1 VRSIPLDGE
10 RLARVVPAL
19 AACPLFAGLTPEQ
32 VARVAGAAVLVQF
45 EAGEALMRTGEASEG
60 FDVVV
65 SGLCSVCVAGADGT
79 PREVSQLGVH
89 DAVGEMG
96 LLLNSPRTADVLA
109 LERTVV
115 VRFGADVFRQLFEK
129 LPGFGQAVCRALAER
144 LRGASRAQPMA
155 EVATFAPPTPE
166 VAGLLPAAFVRHH
179 RVLPLSTDGNQL
191 TLGCVDDLAPQ
202 TALAARQLLPGMEL
216 RTVRLSV
223 AFFEEALERLEPRS
237 SGPLVAEP
245 TVAPPTSPR
254 LDALLRRVVAEGAS
268 DLHLSARHR
277 PRWRIDGELRELPDQ
292 PALRSEEVYTLLEP
306 VMNEAQRATWLAS
319 DDVDFAYAL
328 ADLARFRVNVFRDHH
343 GVGAVLRQIPAKI
356 LTFEQLGL
364 PPAIKTL
371 SDLPK
376 GLVLVTGPTGSG
388 KSTTLAAM
396 VDAINRRRRAH
407 IITLEDPIEFVHP
420 SQLSL
425 VNQREVGPHT
435 RSFARALKAALRE
448 DPDIVLV
455 GEMRDLETISLA
467 LETANTGH
475 LVFGTLH
482 TSTAAS
488 TVDRIINVFPADQ
501 QAQIR
506 ATLAETLKGV
516 VAQTLCRRTG
526 GGRVAALEVLMVTAA
541 VSNLIREG
549 KTFQLA
555 STMSMGRG
563 LGNQLLND
571 ELARLVT
578 TGKVAQ
584 EEAMSKAV
592 DKVDLAKKLGVP
604 PP

>member
-1 VRSIPLDGE
+1 MRSLPLDGE

-19 AACPLFAGLTPEQ
+19 AACPLFEGLSAEQ
-32 VARVAGAAVLVQF
+32 VARVASAAILVQF
-45 EAGEALMRTGEASEG
+45 ETGEALMRSGDASDG

-65 SGLCSVCVAGADGT
+65 SGACSVCVPGPDGE

-96 LLLNSPRTADVLA
+96 LLLQSPRTADVLA

-115 VRFGADVFRQLFEK
+115 VRFGAEVFRQLFEK
-129 LPGFGQAVCRALAER
+129 LPAFGQAICRALAER
-144 LRGASRAQPMA
+144 LRGASRAQPMT
-155 EVATFAPPTPE
+155 EATAVSPPDPE
-166 VAGLLPAAFVRHH
+166 VASLLPLAFIRHH
-179 RVLPLSTDGNQL
+179 RLLPLSTDGNRL
-191 TLGCVDDLAPQ
+191 TLGCVDDLTPH
-202 TALAARQLLPGMEL
+202 AAEATRQRLPGMEL
-216 RTVRLSV
+216 RTVRVSL
-223 AFFEEALERLEPRS
+223 AFFDETLSRLEPAAAA
-237 SGPLVAEP
+237 PLVAEP
-245 TVAPPTSPR
+245 TIAPPTSPR

-277 PRWRIDGELRELPDQ
+277 PRWRIDGELRELADQ
-292 PALRSEEVYTLLEP
+292 PPLRSEEVYTLLEP
-306 VMNEAQRATWLAS
+306 VMNETQRATWLAS

-364 PPAIKTL
+364 PPAVKTL

-488 TVDRIINVFPADQ
+488 TVDRIINVFPVDQ

-526 GGRVAALEVLMVTAA
+526 GGRVAALEVLVVTAA

-592 DKVDLAKKLGVP
+592 DKADLAKKLGVP